1 MAVFTVVAARDAGVA
16 AAGPGGRLR
25 LPAQLDLS
33 MMNAKPAERRAAAR
47 IARWEEFRGRTFRY
61 KDSSH
66 PSERDADWVDNNG
79 KTYDAIGDGTAA
91 GFQLDMGPFTR
102 ALYAHLLKHV
112 DYTVLD
118 MTGYSLRQKE
128 TVRRFLLLP
137 PPIFRAVG
145 RTRTLL
151 VEVGL

>member
-1 MAVFTVVAARDAGVA
+1 MAVFMVVAERGAEVA
-16 AAGPGGRLR
+16 ATVPHGRLR
-25 LPAQLDLS
+25 LPAQLDMS
-33 MMNAKPAERRAAAR
+33 MMNAKPSERRAAAR

-66 PSERDADWVDNNG
+66 PCERDADWVDNKG

-91 GFQLDMGPFTR
+91 GFQLDMEPFTR

-128 TVRRFLLLP
+128 IVRRFLVQP
-137 PPIFRAVG
+137 PAIFRRIG
-145 RTRTLL
+145 RSRTLL
-151 VEVGL
+151 VEIGL